1 MHIYYIFFL
10 FFMSLIIVLV
20 IGAIPLVWSGLDILL
35 SAGSSY
41 LVLGRMGRTQ
51 SRGWPLKY
59 P

>member
-1 MHIYYIFFL
+1 MRSYDIFCVVFL
-10 FFMSLIIVLV
+10 SV
-20 IGAIPLVWSGLDILL
+20 AIPVTGLNILL

-41 LVLGRMGRTQ
+41 LVLGRMGWSQ